1 MELIRFSDKLAGK
14 DPTAA
19 PYRIPARDLDRN
31 FSMLK
36 PLKADGNARQYL
48 LTETPEG
55 WAIKIFPD
63 FPSGP
68 GPFLLGFSNGKLY
81 WTGSAVD
88 ETIET
93 GNTGAVPNPPS
104 SGTYVLGSING
115 TVQWIGTQAC

>member
-1 MELIRFSDKLAGK
+1 MELVRFSDKLAGK

-63 FPSGP
+63 FPSGA
-68 GPFLLGFSNGKLY
+68 GPFFLAFGGGGLYWAGSGTVQDEELGFNL
-81 WTGSAVD
+81 
-88 ETIET
+88 
-93 GNTGAVPNPPS
+93 VPDPPA
-104 SGTYVLGSING
+104 SGTYVLGSVNG
-115 TVQWIGTQAC
+115 TIQWLATEACA

>member
-1 MELIRFSDKLAGK
+1 MELVRFSDKLAGK

-63 FPSGP
+63 FPSGA
-68 GPFLLGFSNGKLY
+68 GPFFLAISNGRLY
-81 WTGSAVD
+81 WSGSGVD
-88 ETIET
+88 ETEDAPALSLVEVERCD
-93 GNTGAVPNPPS
+93 GKKMK
-104 SGTYVLGSING
+104 VLGTG
-115 TVQWIGTQAC
+115 WY